1 MKKIN
6 FFISYFFIII
16 LISLIPLYYNKSFS
30 SKKLNLIEQKNT
42 KNISRSLK
50 DDDKDIGKY
59 IIKDYYNKNK
69 YKEYPYNGKEIE
81 NLNSQINNITSLIDQ
96 QQVEIK
102 KKQIY
107 LVLLGILS
115 LILLIIII
123 IYSSIK
129 CYILCSSKRDN
140 ETDYLISK
148 LSLNKFGQV
157 YIGEN
162 GEEKFKDSINY
173 NSNNYGAPI
182 YSNNNI
188 NINQYNTFNP
198 DNYIPSEED
207 KKLYKPYNN
216 EDIK

>member
-1 MKKIN
+1 MDK
-6 FFISYFFIII
+6 
-16 LISLIPLYYNKSFS
+16 
-30 SKKLNLIEQKNT
+30 QKNT
-42 KNISRSLK
+42 KKNSKSSNE
-50 DDDKDIGKY
+50 DDKDDNDEDIEED
-59 IIKDYYNKNK
+59 IIKDDYNKNK
-69 YKEYPYNGKEIE
+69 YKEYPYDGKEIE
-81 NLNSQINNITSLIDQ
+81 DLNSKIDNITSLIEQ
-96 QQVEIK
+96 QQLEIK
-102 KKQIY
+102 KKEIY

-162 GEEKFKDSINY
+162 GEEKFKGSINY
-173 NSNNYGAPI
+173 NNYGAPI
-182 YSNNNI
+182 YAINNI
-188 NINQYNTFNP
+188 NNSQYNTFNP